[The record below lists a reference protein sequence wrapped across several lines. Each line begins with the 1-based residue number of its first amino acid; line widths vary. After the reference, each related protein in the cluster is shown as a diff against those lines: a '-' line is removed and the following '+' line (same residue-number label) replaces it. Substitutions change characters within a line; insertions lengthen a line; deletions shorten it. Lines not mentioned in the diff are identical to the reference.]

1 MSDVHM
7 EANFRA
13 YWNEMA
19 KSVHQ
24 TAIDKGW
31 WDDPR
36 NDGEMVALMHSELS
50 EALEGLRAGNPPDD
64 KVPEFSSAEAELA
77 DVVIRIM
84 DMSKARGW
92 DVAGALIAKAA
103 MNRTREHKHGGKLF

>member
-1 MSDVHM
+1 MSDLHM

-13 YWNEMA
+13 LWNEMA

-36 NDGEMVALMHSELS
+36 NDGELVALMHSELS
-50 EALEGLRAGNPPDD
+50 EALEGLRAGNPADD

-92 DVAGALIAKAA
+92 DVAGALIAKAM
-103 MNRTREHKHGGKLF
+103 MNTTRERMHGGKKF